1 MIIDQL
7 LNGLS
12 WIGIFAFAV
21 SGALF
26 AAEKRMDILG
36 YMLIAAVTAIGGGSL
51 RDLLLGVSPVFWVR
65 EPYPMTLAMVAAV
78 LTYFLLPLIQQRD
91 RWILWMDAV
100 GLSVFAVLGAEAA
113 LQQQTSAVIAVV
125 MGVMSATFGGV
136 LRDVLCAEMLTL
148 MRPELYI
155 SCAVTSAT
163 VYVLLSALGVSFALA
178 ALLAFAAGFVLRAL
192 AIVYGLTLPGHRA

>member
-1 MIIDQL
+1 MIDQL
-7 LNGLS
+7 LSLLS
-12 WIGIFAFAV
+12 LIGIVAFAV

-36 YMLIAAVTAIGGGSL
+36 YILVAAVTAIGGGSL
-51 RDLLLGVSPVFWVR
+51 RDLLLGVTPVFWVR
-65 EPYPMTLAMVAAV
+65 EPYPITLAIVAAV
-78 LTYFLLPLIQQRD
+78 LTYGLLPLMQRRD

-113 LQQQTSAVIAVV
+113 LQQQTPAMIAVV
-125 MGVMSATFGGV
+125 MGVMSATFGGL

-155 SCAVTSAT
+155 SCAVTSALC
-163 VYVLLSALGVSFALA
+163 YVLLSAMGVAFGLA
-178 ALLAFAAGFVLRAL
+178 AVLAFTAGFVLRGL
-192 AIVYGLTLPGHRA
+192 AIVYGLTLPSHNR